1 MEKPLENYCIYH
13 REGKCYFIVS
23 KPSRCRLC
31 FNFVS
36 FEPKVRSK
44 YRISKEYVTLYDI
57 IKEDKTFRALFP
69 EEGDRVQTTL
79 GF

>member
-1 MEKPLENYCIYH
+1 MDKPLEMYCLYN
-13 REGKCYFIVS
+13 RENMCYFVLS
-23 KPSRCRLC
+23 KPTRCRLC

-36 FEPKVRSK
+36 FDQRLKSK
-44 YRISKEYVTLYDI
+44 YRILKDFVTLYDI

-79 GF
+79 I